1 MFMVKSRILA
11 TVGICCLLTTSAWAN
26 HAKLKNQ
33 VPLPFFVSDEN
44 PLSTLTITGVS
55 VNMVQGFPTFHNGEE
70 KVKGSVQYS
79 NKDALFLGMHLWKG
93 ATVVFNPEM
102 YYGYN
107 PSNNIGVASSV
118 NVATARVESK
128 SPYLQVQRLFLQ
140 QVIDLGG
147 NKTKVNN
154 QGGRSQALEALTNQ
168 INEETTDHNLTLTI
182 GKFGVGDIFD
192 DNIYSHDP
200 TRHFMN
206 TSFNGME
213 NIDYAGNAWGT
224 TFGAAAEW
232 QKDWWTLRAGIFQ
245 GSDLPP
251 SLNLEPVALKSYM
264 LIGEAEARY
273 NIFEQ
278 PGNIKLLGY
287 QDHGYINM
295 IGEYN
300 GSASVYDALPF
311 FAKERMQ
318 RHTKL
323 GIGINLQQQ
332 ITDGVGMFIRAGMDN
347 KTYDFND
354 ITQGING
361 GFVFFGKL
369 WGRELDEIGIA
380 AGYNSM
386 TGGKSYKNGM
396 FTQIGAGA
404 FKFAPESV
412 FETYYKFVPWK
423 GMEITADYQFV
434 QNPNFLK
441 NSDTAHVFGFRARI
455 NF

>member
-1 MFMVKSRILA
+1 MIKSRILA
-11 TVGICCLLTTSAWAN
+11 TVGIVAIFSTPAWAN
-26 HAKLKNQ
+26 HAKKDNS
-33 VPLPFFVSDEN
+33 VPLPFFVDDSN
-44 PLSTLTITGVS
+44 PLSTLTMTGAHVD
-55 VNMVQGFPTFHNGEE
+55 VVQGFPTFNNGEE

-79 NKDALFLGMHLWKG
+79 NKTALFLGMHLWKG

-118 NVATARVESK
+118 NVATARVESS

-147 NKTKVNN
+147 NKTKVMNE
-154 QGGRSQALEALTNQ
+154 GGRSQALEALTNQ
-168 INEETTDHNLTLTI
+168 ISDETTEHNLTLTL
-182 GKFGVGDIFD
+182 GKFAVGDIFD
-192 DNIYSHDP
+192 DNIYSHDS

-206 TSFNGME
+206 TSFNSLE
-213 NIDYAGNAWGT
+213 NVDYAGNAWGT
-224 TFGAAAEW
+224 SFGAAAEW

-245 GSDLPP
+245 GSEIPP

-264 LIGEAEARY
+264 LVGEAEARY
-273 NIFEQ
+273 HIFDQ
-278 PGNIKLLGY
+278 PGNVKLLGY

-295 IGEYN
+295 LGEYN
-300 GSASVYDALPF
+300 GAAAVYDVLPF
-311 FAKERMQ
+311 FAKEQMQ

-323 GIGINLQQQ
+323 GVGLNIQQQ
-332 ITDGVGMFIRAGMDN
+332 VTDGVGMFVRAGWDN
-347 KTYDFND
+347 KSMDFND

-361 GFVFFGKL
+361 GFVFSGKL
-369 WGRELDEIGIA
+369 WGRPLDEFGIA

-386 TGGKSYKNGM
+386 NAGRSFKGGEFNWIGTG
-396 FTQIGAGA
+396 
-404 FKFAPESV
+404 APNFSPETT

-423 GMEITADYQFV
+423 NFELTADYQFV

-441 NSDTAHVFGFRARI
+441 NSNTAHVFGLRLRTSF
-455 NF
+455 

>member
-1 MFMVKSRILA
+1 MIKSKVLGIIFLLA
-11 TVGICCLLTTSAWAN
+11 SVPAWAS

-33 VPLPFFVSDEN
+33 VPLPFFVDDDN
-44 PLSTLTITGVS
+44 PLSTLTMTGVN
-55 VNMVQGFPTFHNGEE
+55 VNVLQGFPTFNNGEE

-79 NKDALFLGMHLWKG
+79 NKEALFLGMHLWKG

-118 NVATARVESK
+118 NSATARVESQ

-154 QGGRSQALEALTNQ
+154 EGGRSQALEALTNQ
-168 INEETTDHNLTLTI
+168 INNETTENNLTITV
-182 GKFGVGDIFD
+182 GKFGIGDIFD

-200 TRHFMN
+200 SRHFMN
-206 TSFNGME
+206 TSFNSME
-213 NIDYAGNAWGT
+213 NVDYAGNAWGT
-224 TFGAAAEW
+224 TIGAAVEW

-245 GSDLPP
+245 GSELPP
-251 SLNLEPVALKSYM
+251 SNNLEPVALKSYM

-273 NIFEQ
+273 DIGNQ
-278 PGNIKLLGY
+278 PGNIKFLGY
-287 QDHGYINM
+287 QDHGYLNM

-300 GSASVYDALPF
+300 GAASVYDILPF

-323 GIGINLQQQ
+323 GFGINVQQQ
-332 ITDGVGMFIRAGMDN
+332 ITDGVGMFIRAGWDN

-361 GFVFFGKL
+361 GFVFSGKL
-369 WGRELDEIGIA
+369 WDRPFDEIGIA
-380 AGYNSM
+380 IGYNSM
-386 TGGKSYKNGM
+386 TGGTSYKDGI
-396 FTQIGAGA
+396 FTRIGTGSI
-404 FKFAPESV
+404 KFSPESV
-412 FETYYKFVPWK
+412 FETYYKFSPFK
-423 GMEITADYQFV
+423 GFELTADYQFV

-441 NSDTAHVFGFRARI
+441 NSDTAHVFGIRLRTSF
-455 NF
+455 

>member
-1 MFMVKSRILA
+1 MIKSRILLA
-11 TVGICCLLTTSAWAN
+11 VGAFCLLVTPAWAN

-33 VPLPFFVSDEN
+33 LPLPFFVSDDN
-44 PLSTLTITGVS
+44 PLSTLTMTGVT
-55 VNMVQGFPTFHNGEE
+55 VNMLQGFPTFHNGEE

-79 NKDALFLGMHLWKG
+79 NKQALFLGMHLWKG

-118 NVATARVESK
+118 NVATARVES
-128 SPYLQVQRLFLQ
+128 SNPYLQVQRLYLQ

-147 NKTKVNN
+147 NKKIIQNE
-154 QGGRSQALEALTNQ
+154 GGRSQALEALTNQ
-168 INEETTDHNLTLTI
+168 LNEETTENNLTITI

-206 TSFNGME
+206 TSFNSLE
-213 NIDYAGNAWGT
+213 NVDYAGNAWGT

-245 GSDLPP
+245 GSEIPP

-273 NIFEQ
+273 SIGDQ
-278 PGNIKLLGY
+278 PGNIKILGY

-300 GSASVYDALPF
+300 GAASIYDALPF

-323 GIGINLQQQ
+323 GIGLNVQQQ
-332 ITDGVGMFIRAGMDN
+332 LTDGVGMFIRAGMDN
-347 KTYDFND
+347 KTYDFAD
-354 ITQGING
+354 ITKGFNG
-361 GFVFFGKL
+361 GFVFSGKL
-369 WGRELDEIGIA
+369 WGRELDEFGLA

-386 TGGKSYKNGM
+386 KGGSSFKQGE
-396 FTQIGAGA
+396 FTQIGTGSIN
-404 FKFAPESV
+404 FAPETV
-412 FETYYKFVPWK
+412 LETYYKFVPKKDW
-423 GMEITADYQFV
+423 EFTADYQFV

-441 NSDTAHVFGFRARI
+441 NSNPAHVFGIRARI
-455 NF
+455 SF